1 MIQLIQDSVEGGLSS
16 IMNHR
21 NKTRK
26 DNSIVICCLS
36 INLLLLVVAAV
47 APGSMSSWEQSIYRV
62 FLMLQIVIYGL
73 WLTHHKRSGDFHVSK
88 KNFRG
93 NQYVVGDKPYMIEKL
108 YVV

>member
-1 MIQLIQDSVEGGLSS
+1 MIQLLQDSVEGGLSP

-26 DNSIVICCLS
+26 DNSIVICCLL

-62 FLMLQIVIYGL
+62 FIMLQIGIYGL
-73 WLTHHKRSGDFHVSK
+73 WLMLHEGLEDFHVPK
-88 KNFRG
+88 KYFRG
-93 NQYVVGDKPYMIEKL
+93 NQYVIGDKPYMTETL